1 MRPASHAAPG
11 GPGPGLPG
19 GGARARRRTALAALL
34 LPLLGAALLLA
45 SAAPAQA
52 AGYRYWS
59 FWRGAEGGGW
69 TYQQQGPSVAVP
81 PDGAVDGWRFALSPD
96 GGQDAAKPRTA
107 GSFADICADTPA
119 QEGRKRVAV
128 VLDFGTA
135 EDAGSAAGSSASG
148 SSASGSSVSGSS
160 TSGSSAASVPEQR
173 TACAAVAPRATSAEV
188 LATVA
193 PPLRYD
199 TNGLLCAIAG
209 YPKAG
214 CGDQVG
220 AAGAAQPAAG
230 SADQSTGSGPDV
242 GLIAGGAL
250 VAVLAGGAV
259 WQARRRRHP

>member
-1 MRPASHAAPG
+1 MRPATRPAP
-11 GPGPGLPG
+11 
-19 GGARARRRTALAALL
+19 AALL
-34 LPLLGAALLLA
+34 LPLLGAVLLLA

-59 FWRGAEGGGW
+59 FWRGAEGGAW
-69 TYQQQGPSVAVP
+69 TYQQQGPAVAVP

-96 GGQDAAKPRTA
+96 GGQDAAKPRQA
-107 GSFADICADTPA
+107 GSFAELCADTPA

-135 EDAGSAAGSSASG
+135 EDAGSAAAP
-148 SSASGSSVSGSS
+148 
-160 TSGSSAASVPEQR
+160 VPGPR

-188 LATVA
+188 LAAVA

-214 CGDQVG
+214 CGDQAG
-220 AAGAAQPAAG
+220 AAGAAGPDTGGG
-230 SADQSTGSGPDV
+230 SADHGGSGPDV

-250 VAVLAGGAV
+250 VAVLVAGAV
-259 WQARRRRHP
+259 LQARRRR